1 MESELLEVWNYYL
14 GAFGREETISLP
26 ANKAGLAVLAEL
38 RRRFPKISSEQ
49 CVEAMTAAIDR
60 AQHLVRTQPTKV
72 FFARWLSIFGKF
84 DTFYSL
90 WDDD

>member
-1 MESELLEVWNYYL
+1 MLS
-14 GAFGREETISLP
+14 
-26 ANKAGLAVLAEL
+26 EL
-38 RRRFPKISSEQ
+38 RRRFPKVSSEQ
-49 CVEAMTAAIDR
+49 CIEATTAAIDR
-60 AQHLVRTQPTKV
+60 AQHLVKTQPTKA